1 MAASKVAARSGLPPS
16 HLAHPSLHPLWQKGI
31 TGCRLFLVRS
41 CYLGPKRYTLCRSS
55 SLSDFTT
62 SSLTPDDQIWPLG

>member
-1 MAASKVAARSGLPPS
+1 MAASKVAARSGLPPA

-41 CYLGPKRYTLCRSS
+41 CYLGPRDTLFA
-55 SLSDFTT
+55 DH
-62 SSLTPDDQIWPLG
+62 PLCLILQPQV